1 MKPTNDHL
9 KAEELF
15 SAYIDNRVTADE
27 QSFVER
33 HTAACADCHAKL
45 QAARSLV
52 AAMRAMPVVK
62 APRSFV
68 LPREMARQPQRSI
81 LAWYSALRLATALAV
96 VALVL
101 VFAGDLFT
109 ASYGSSMNMPASV
122 PQAASMPTA
131 APGTANK
138 VIVVTHDVAAAQ
150 ATNAPA
156 PAAAAT
162 LMMDQTQSADATSSA
177 AAQLTVPQPAPA
189 LPTATM
195 MVPAA
200 GAGYTASAAPA
211 VTSTGE
217 VTVARASVPQAT
229 PTTEPVSETATAI
242 SAGPEAAPTNGA
254 APLDPLRLIEIVL
267 GGLVIIFGVAT
278 LIARQRAS

>member
-1 MKPTNDHL
+1 MKPINDHL

-27 QSFVER
+27 KSFVER

-52 AAMRAMPVVK
+52 AAMWAMPVVK

-68 LPREMARQPQRSI
+68 LQSKMPRKMARQPQRSI
-81 LAWYSALRLATALAV
+81 LAWYPALRLATALAV

-109 ASYGSSMNMPASV
+109 ASYGSSMNIPRAV
-122 PQAASMPTA
+122 PQAAMMAPTA
-131 APGTANK
+131 APAMATQQ
-138 VIVVTHDVAAAQ
+138 VARAQ

-156 PAAAAT
+156 PTAAAKLT
-162 LMMDQTQSADATSSA
+162 MDQTQSADATSPA
-177 AAQLTVPQPAPA
+177 GAQLSAPQPAPA
-189 LPTATM
+189 LSAATSM
-195 MVPAA
+195 SLAA
-200 GAGYTASAAPA
+200 GAAPASSAAPS

-217 VTVARASVPQAT
+217 VTVARASAPQAT
-229 PTTEPVSETATAI
+229 PTAEPASDAATAI
-242 SAGPEAAPTNGA
+242 SIVPVAAPI
-254 APLDPLRLIEIVL
+254 DPLRPIEIGL
-267 GGLVIIFGVAT
+267 GGLVIVLGVVT